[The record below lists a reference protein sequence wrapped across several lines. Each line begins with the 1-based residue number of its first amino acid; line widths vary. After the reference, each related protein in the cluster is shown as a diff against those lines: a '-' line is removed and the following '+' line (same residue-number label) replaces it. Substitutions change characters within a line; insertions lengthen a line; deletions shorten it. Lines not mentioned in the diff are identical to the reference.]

1 MEFKYPQFRNM
12 SLEEITA
19 KLAKAEKELQVS
31 KSQCEQAALF
41 GQQLLAEKSR
51 LQGELAAA
59 NETVAKERKRCQDLL
74 AETVDIE
81 ERCERDF
88 AEQQSALLADKE
100 ILKKQLISKQTEAT
114 SLRFKFIFIFKI
126 NHRIQDRRMKKQ
138 IKLFHQKMKRSKAF
152 AKKSRRVRNSRRLKS
167 RKTKS
172 ISSKLRR

>member
-1 MEFKYPQFRNM
+1 M

-19 KLAKAEKELQVS
+19 KLVKTEKELQVS
-31 KSQCEQAALF
+31 KSQCEQAARF
-41 GQQLLAEKSR
+41 GHQLLGEKSR

-88 AEQQSALLADKE
+88 AEQKNALLADKE

-114 SLRFKFIFIFKI
+114 SFR
-126 NHRIQDRRMKKQ
+126 
-138 IKLFHQKMKRSKAF
+138 
-152 AKKSRRVRNSRRLKS
+152 
-167 RKTKS
+167 
-172 ISSKLRR
+172 

>member
-1 MEFKYPQFRNM
+1 M

-19 KLAKAEKELQVS
+19 KLVKTEKELQVS
-31 KSQCEQAALF
+31 KSQCGQAAFF
-41 GQQLLAEKSR
+41 GQQLLAEKTR

-88 AEQQSALLADKE
+88 AEQKSALNADKD

-114 SLRFKFIFIFKI
+114 LLR
-126 NHRIQDRRMKKQ
+126 
-138 IKLFHQKMKRSKAF
+138 
-152 AKKSRRVRNSRRLKS
+152 
-167 RKTKS
+167 
-172 ISSKLRR
+172 

>member
-1 MEFKYPQFRNM
+1 MEFKYGQFRNM

-114 SLRFKFIFIFKI
+114 SLRFKFIFILII
-126 NHRIQDRRMKKQ
+126 NHLIQDRKMKK
-138 IKLFHQKMKRSKAF
+138 
-152 AKKSRRVRNSRRLKS
+152 
-167 RKTKS
+167 
-172 ISSKLRR
+172 